1 MASLKIARLGNPI
14 LRQMADPVDLE
25 ELKNPNSEVQHFIEE
40 MIEVMRVVGGVG
52 LAAPDV
58 SRSVR
63 IVVLESIIYE

>member
-1 MASLKIARLGNPI
+1 MN
-14 LRQMADPVDLE
+14 QFDLE

-40 MIEVMRVVGGVG
+40 MIEVMRVEGGVG
-52 LAAPDV
+52 LAAPQV